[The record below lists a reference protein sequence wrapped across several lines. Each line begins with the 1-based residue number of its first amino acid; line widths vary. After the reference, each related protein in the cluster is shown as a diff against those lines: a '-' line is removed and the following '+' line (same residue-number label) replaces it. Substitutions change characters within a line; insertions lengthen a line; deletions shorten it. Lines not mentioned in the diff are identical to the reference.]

1 MPVQIRSSVF
11 GVHLEELMGYDG
23 EKGGVPRVV
32 KDCAQYLRQTG
43 LTSEGLFRR
52 SPNSSILRQVKEAY
66 DRGQLVSLDSFDD
79 PHLAAVLL
87 KKYLRDLPEP
97 LIPESLYPIIQYCPI
112 PTEDP
117 SDWSAVLYIR
127 ESLFPAL
134 PRCHYILLSYVLHL
148 MHEVSLRSSTNLMDA
163 HNLSIV
169 LCPNLVS
176 GSSPTKDVMIC
187 TVPGGPALYS
197 AQPSAP
203 APSTPGRT
211 TLGMVVKLCIQRY
224 YEIFDEV
231 QDRSEALP
239 PTRSFVE
246 DDVASS
252 GSSSPRPFRA
262 QLVSQ
267 RRFSTLSRGSSNR
280 DSRALDD
287 DESIDDTMLI
297 MPVDTAP
304 GGPPS
309 AWGSVSASGT
319 FRQRPRLELSS
330 NGSQGPSSARSMH
343 TLRYAAGTTGPGQTN
358 RAKSTISI
366 EKTSGTICKGSISV
380 GRGTMRKASGAGVEA
395 VGVTASGFFAPPV
408 PPLPARD
415 GEDESQ
421 DG

>member
-1 MPVQIRSSVF
+1 LYSV
-11 GVHLEELMGYDG
+11 
-23 EKGGVPRVV
+23 
-32 KDCAQYLRQTG
+32 
-43 LTSEGLFRR
+43 
-52 SPNSSILRQVKEAY
+52 
-66 DRGQLVSLDSFDD
+66 
-79 PHLAAVLL
+79 
-87 KKYLRDLPEP
+87 
-97 LIPESLYPIIQYCPI
+97 IQYCPL

-117 SDWSAVLYIR
+117 SDWAAVLYIR

-148 MHEVSLRSSTNLMDA
+148 MHEVTLRSSTNLMDA

-187 TVPGGPALYS
+187 NLPGGPTLHP

-203 APSTPGRT
+203 APPAPGRT

-231 QDRSEALP
+231 RDRTEALP
-239 PTRSFVE
+239 PTRSFGE
-246 DDVASS
+246 DDVGSS
-252 GSSSPRPFRA
+252 GSSSSRPVRA
-262 QLVSQ
+262 QLVPQ
-267 RRFSTLSRGSSNR
+267 KRFSTLSRGSSNR

-297 MPVDTAP
+297 MPVDAAP
-304 GGPPS
+304 GAPPS
-309 AWGSVSASGT
+309 AWGSVSGSGT
-319 FRQRPRLELSS
+319 FRQRTRPELSG
-330 NGSQGPSSARSMH
+330 NVVQGSSSARSVH
-343 TLRYAAGTTGPGQTN
+343 SLSSLRYTAGNAGPGQAN
-358 RAKSTISI
+358 RAKSTVSI

-380 GRGTMRKASGAGVEA
+380 GRGTTRKASGAGVEA
-395 VGVTASGFFAPPV
+395 VGVTASGFFTPPV
-408 PPLPARD
+408 PLLPARD